1 MLDLTKLAGQM
12 PALGQHFRQ
21 EATAGHQRL
30 ERAKELFF
38 QAQQHQTHLLKTLTE
53 WGDRLFFAVAT
64 PLEPLDTRVTIG
76 EAPINHSVFAT
87 DGSQIAPSHHEIAY
101 CYLLNIGRVMLHY
114 GQNLHPLLDSVPEV
128 YYRPEDLYASRRW
141 GIRTEEWLGH
151 RRTVLEAERLAA
163 LACRWVS
170 PPGPHSDPNLA
181 MVDGSLIYWFL
192 ENLPQEARNQI
203 LEPILAAWETLR
215 QARIPLMSYISAP
228 RSVESINLLRLQAC
242 PHESPNCVSH
252 CEGCQAEERKTP
264 CQIFDPLRDSSLWQE
279 FLTPGQRGPIW
290 RSNARILEAYA
301 PEQRVCFCY
310 VQGSSEVARVEFP
323 VWLAEDSDLLN
334 QSLAIVLSQIEKG
347 FGYPVALAEAHN
359 QAVVRG
365 GDRRRFFALLEQQL
379 VRTGLRSIGT
389 SYKEARKR
397 NTVV

>member
-12 PALGQHFRQ
+12 PALGQHFHQ

-30 ERAKELFF
+30 QRAKDLFH
-38 QAQQHQTHLLKTLTE
+38 QAQERQTALLQTLTE
-53 WGDRLFFAVAT
+53 WGDRLFFSVAR
-64 PLEPLDTRVTIG
+64 PLEPLETRVKINA
-76 EAPINHSVFAT
+76 APVSHSVFAT

-114 GQNLHPLLDSVPEV
+114 GQNLHPLLDSVPDV

-141 GIRTEEWLGH
+141 GVRTEEWLGH
-151 RRTVLEAERLAA
+151 RRTVLEAERLAS
-163 LACRWVS
+163 LACRWVN

-192 ENLPQEARNQI
+192 ENLPQEARSQI
-203 LEPILAAWETLR
+203 INPLLTAWESLR

-228 RSVESINLLRLQAC
+228 RGVESMNWLRLQAC
-242 PHESPNCVSH
+242 PHETPNCASH
-252 CEGCQAEERKTP
+252 CEGCQAEQRKTP
-264 CQIFDPLRDSSLWQE
+264 CQIFDPLRDGTFWQH
-279 FLTPGQRGPIW
+279 FLEPGQRGPLW
-290 RSNARILEAYA
+290 RSASRILDIYP
-301 PEQRVCFCY
+301 PEHRVCFCY
-310 VQGSSEVARVEFP
+310 LHVGSEVARVEFP
-323 VWLAEDSDLLN
+323 VWLAEDTELLN
-334 QSLAIVLSQIEKG
+334 QSLAIILTQVEKG

-379 VRTGLRSIGT
+379 LRTGLKSIGT

-397 NTVV
+397 NTIV